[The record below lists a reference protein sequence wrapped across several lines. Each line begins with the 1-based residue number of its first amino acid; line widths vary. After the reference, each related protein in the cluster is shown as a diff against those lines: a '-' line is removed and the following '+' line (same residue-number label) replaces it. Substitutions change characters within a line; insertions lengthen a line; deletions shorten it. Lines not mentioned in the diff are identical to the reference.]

1 MLTIQ
6 EPYGAMLTLP
16 TTAAARTCTPAPG
29 SPTTPGLIKHAPPLL
44 GISVG
49 TLDMATNQLSGLEDM
64 ASNNAKHL
72 SGLNYQ

>member
-1 MLTIQ
+1 MLITQ
-6 EPYGAMLTLP
+6 DPYGAMWTLP

-49 TLDMATNQLSGLEDM
+49 TLDMDMVTNQLSGLEDM
-64 ASNNAKHL
+64 ASNNA
-72 SGLNYQ
+72 Q